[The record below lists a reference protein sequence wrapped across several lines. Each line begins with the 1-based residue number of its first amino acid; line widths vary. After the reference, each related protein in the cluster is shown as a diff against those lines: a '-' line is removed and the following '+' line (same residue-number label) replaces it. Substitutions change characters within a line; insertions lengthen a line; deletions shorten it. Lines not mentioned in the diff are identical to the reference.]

1 MRRTPLLQR
10 RYLLAERATLP
21 EQPARRDTRQPSEP
35 LASVLQRTL
44 AGGRWG
50 VSVKSQR
57 NGQHRRVLVID
68 DDDELAEVL
77 RQALRESGY
86 AVATVRHGA
95 AALDLIGQIQPDLI
109 LLDLRMPIMD
119 GWSFVTQYRRS
130 GRSNGRIVLVS
141 GHPDVR
147 EISQRLGADG
157 YVGKPFELTQLLST
171 VEQQLGAIG

>member
-1 MRRTPLLQR
+1 M
-10 RYLLAERATLP
+10 
-21 EQPARRDTRQPSEP
+21 
-35 LASVLQRTL
+35 
-44 AGGRWG
+44 G
-50 VSVKSQR
+50 VSVKSDG
-57 NGQHRRVLVID
+57 NGHHPRVLVID
-68 DDDELAEVL
+68 DDDELAEVM

-95 AALDLIGQIQPDLI
+95 AALELIGQIQPDLI

-130 GRSNGRIVLVS
+130 GKWNGRIVLVS

-147 EISQRLGADG
+147 EVSQRLGADA

-171 VEQQLGAIG
+171 VQQQLGAIG

>member
-1 MRRTPLLQR
+1 M
-10 RYLLAERATLP
+10 
-21 EQPARRDTRQPSEP
+21 
-35 LASVLQRTL
+35 
-44 AGGRWG
+44 G
-50 VSVKSQR
+50 VSVNS
-57 NGQHRRVLVID
+57 NGNGHHPRVLVID

-119 GWSFVTQYRRS
+119 GWSFVAQYRRS
-130 GRSNGRIVLVS
+130 GKSSGRIVLVS

-147 EISQRLGADG
+147 EISQRLGADA

-171 VEQQLGAIG
+171 VQQQLGDVG

>member
-1 MRRTPLLQR
+1 LFVVAAAMRLTTFDERPRAIALFR
-10 RYLLAERATLP
+10 DDPSGERAVGIR
-21 EQPARRDTRQPSEP
+21 PA
-35 LASVLQRTL
+35 VRTS
-44 AGGRWG
+44 GRSMRITG
-50 VSVKSQR
+50 KTDG
-57 NGQHRRVLVID
+57 NGHHPRVLVID

-95 AALDLIGQIQPDLI
+95 AALDLVEQIQPDLI

-130 GRSNGRIVLVS
+130 VRSGGRIVLVS
-141 GHPDVR
+141 GHPDGR
-147 EISQRLGADG
+147 EISQRLGADA

-171 VEQQLGAIG
+171 VQQQLGAVG

>member
-1 MRRTPLLQR
+1 MKIIRKT
-10 RYLLAERATLP
+10 
-21 EQPARRDTRQPSEP
+21 D
-35 LASVLQRTL
+35 
-44 AGGRWG
+44 G
-50 VSVKSQR
+50 
-57 NGQHRRVLVID
+57 NGHHPRVLVID

-95 AALDLIGQIQPDLI
+95 AALDLIAQIQPDLI

-130 GRSNGRIVLVS
+130 GKAGGRIVLVS

-147 EISQRLGADG
+147 VISQTLGADA
-157 YVGKPFELTQLLST
+157 YVGKPFELTQLLSA
-171 VEQQLGAIG
+171 VNQQLGAIG

>member
-1 MRRTPLLQR
+1 
-10 RYLLAERATLP
+10 
-21 EQPARRDTRQPSEP
+21 
-35 LASVLQRTL
+35 
-44 AGGRWG
+44 
-50 VSVKSQR
+50 
-57 NGQHRRVLVID
+57 VLVID

-119 GWSFVTQYRRS
+119 GWSFITQYRRS
-130 GRSNGRIVLVS
+130 GKWNGRIVLVS

-147 EISQRLGADG
+147 EISQRLRADA

-171 VEQQLGAIG
+171 VQQQLGAIG